1 MYNGYM
7 VQAMIASRT
16 DKAGSPP
23 IVKNLNGSRN
33 CPRGLIVN
41 LLMEVTMYTVSFAQN
56 RSECGAEASFKFRYE
71 ADRFVAVLRAAG
83 YWVTTHY

>member
-1 MYNGYM
+1 
-7 VQAMIASRT
+7 
-16 DKAGSPP
+16 
-23 IVKNLNGSRN
+23 
-33 CPRGLIVN
+33 
-41 LLMEVTMYTVSFAQN
+41 MYTVSFAQN